1 MRGRADRHSLTA
13 SVVRV
18 PVACYWWHMA
28 TAAERVEQLPIS
40 KARLSVNLSTADD
53 EAFLR
58 LVWTLNALQTGR
70 AEEASRFL
78 NGYPPEAATEGILGP
93 HAIYPWELETLVNEL
108 LTTAKGPYRIFNY
121 RDWNTIGSLV
131 NQLRALENA
140 EYGARRGEVNILV
153 EMGRI
158 GARQFPWQRG
168 YVGIPSLY
176 RNAYIY
182 GQGECAAYLDQA
194 ADLTTS
200 DMTLVGF
207 SLLAVFYPEPAIR
220 PATDLKLIHEWG
232 ITPETLRRTLDRIA
246 RPIADLRR
254 EASLLRDIEM
264 VTAYKPSILRQFP
277 CLRVGHRGRTLVAPL
292 PDLIMDR
299 VTNGLFYDVIGGGGP
314 VREEIG
320 RRFEDYSLALLS
332 QMLHDARFVPEATYG
347 TRLGPIATP
356 DILMRVEDGAVQLA
370 IECKASRMSVTARF
384 GDAPEEDRGYEEIA
398 KGVMQLWRFFAHCRQ
413 QVAPDQLAADA
424 QGMILTMDEWFAG
437 RSTVIPQI
445 IGRANELADASA
457 HEIPA
462 VDRRPVAFCT
472 ISELE
477 DVLATATPSS
487 LMETVRI
494 GSGDRAGWIFSILH
508 GETEAEKA
516 APKDYPFEQA
526 LSDLL
531 PWHARLTE
539 VTGDGE
545 KAQRQLD

>member
-1 MRGRADRHSLTA
+1 MIT
-13 SVVRV
+13 
-18 PVACYWWHMA
+18 P
-28 TAAERVEQLPIS
+28 TERIAQLPELR
-40 KARLSVNLSTADD
+40 ARLSANFSTADD
-53 EAFLR
+53 AEFLR
-58 LVWTLNALQTGR
+58 MLWTLNALQTGR
-70 AEEASRFL
+70 VDEASRFL
-78 NGYPPEAATEGILGP
+78 NGFPPEAATEGILGP

-108 LTTAKGPYRIFNY
+108 LATPKGPYRVFNCK
-121 RDWNTIGSLV
+121 DWNAIGRLID
-131 NQLRALENA
+131 QLRSVENA
-140 EYGARRGEVNILV
+140 EYGARRNDVNILV
-153 EMGRI
+153 ELGRI

-182 GQGECAAYLDQA
+182 GQGECDAYLKQA
-194 ADLTTS
+194 ANLTSS

-220 PATDLKLIHEWG
+220 PATDMTLLHEWG
-232 ITPETLRRTLDRIA
+232 ISPDTLRRTLNRIA

-254 EASLLRDIEM
+254 AVSLLRDVEL
-264 VTAYKPSILRQFP
+264 VTAYKPSILRQYP
-277 CLRVGHRGRTLVAPL
+277 CLRVGHRGRVLVAPL
-292 PDLIMDR
+292 PDLVMDR

-320 RRFEDYSLALLS
+320 RRFEEYSLALLGE
-332 QMLHDARFVPEATYG
+332 MLDAQFEPEATYR

-356 DILMRVEDGAVQLA
+356 DILMCEEAGAVQLA

-413 QVAPDQLAADA
+413 QIAPNQMTPDA

-445 IGRANELADASA
+445 MARAHELADASP
-457 HEIPA
+457 HEIPVA
-462 VDRRPVAFCT
+462 DRRAVAFCT

-477 DVLATATPSS
+477 AVLVTATPMS
-487 LMETVRI
+487 LAETVRI
-494 GSGDRAGWIFSILH
+494 GSGDRAGWIFSMLH
-508 GETEAEKA
+508 TETVAEKTV
-516 APKDYPFEQA
+516 PKAYPFERT

-531 PWHARLTE
+531 PWHARIADLAADDE
-539 VTGDGE
+539 P
-545 KAQRQLD
+545 A